1 MVLMAVLI
9 FAALLLLSSAQWA
22 RRLGLPE
29 AVGFSTALCALA
41 LAGVL
46 VPENWRAWL
55 AGGGLG
61 DRTLGFLREVGL
73 TGLLF
78 LAGAGFPGISA
89 SKLWRMSCASAG
101 AGLFFG
107 VVVMVLLAT
116 FGHQSSGP
124 AIVAAAAIA
133 SSSLWLPS
141 ELTRH
146 LIEKDEIVPASAK
159 CVATVL
165 TLVSLLAVHFFS
177 VFQGLASRHPSK
189 SVYTVV
195 ALYELVKWIVFF
207 SFAYGAATRFLFRA
221 QSRTS
226 PFRLSVGY
234 LLIAGLVF
242 VLALSAIGQLG
253 AFVWAFVAGALLSRS
268 EGGKMLARSHR
279 PVAIALLLSFAL
291 LSILLQTHGR
301 SLAGTSTVW
310 FLVAIAIVGKFLAL
324 WTGARLGGAS
334 GNQATLV
341 AGAALASG
349 ETAILFLGFG
359 VTKWLIEA
367 PSYFGILVFAFLS
380 TVLGSIVWHWA
391 RPKTGA
397 LKPSVNL
404 SASKLERTGKRQNL
418 KAQLLVVCLSA
429 GLLAGELQAEP
440 NRALPPTGTAS
451 WQVRPSGLP
460 REVEAMLDGLGAK
473 VKRQAELATRLI
485 QAQSFYRQAEESY
498 KKGDLANADAD
509 FVRARQI
516 LLSTEEELFYEPSL
530 HTQFLEIERRIAALK
545 GVVTP
550 GLIAKGGRFSIQ
562 ANEQIQAYLRYFQG
576 KGQNVVRTALSRLPQ
591 YEPMMRKIFREESVP
606 EELIYVGLVE
616 SAYNPYAHS
625 QAGASGIWQFVPDTG
640 KRYGLKRVGTFDE
653 RHDPEKSTR
662 AAARYLRDLYAMFGD
677 WPLALAAY
685 NAGEYRV
692 LRIVKKTESK
702 DFWQMSSKGLLPE
715 ETANYVPAVLAA
727 VLIGKQGVQQK
738 LAMPGSEARALQVV
752 TPVRVGN
759 EN

>member
-1 MVLMAVLI
+1 MVLMAILI
-9 FAALLLLSSAQWA
+9 FAALLLLSSARLA
-22 RRLGLPE
+22 RRQGLPE

-46 VPENWRAWL
+46 VPENWSAWL
-55 AGGGLG
+55 VGGGLG
-61 DRTLGFLREVGL
+61 DRTLGFLRDVGL

-78 LAGAGFPGISA
+78 LAGGGFQGISA

-107 VVVMVLLAT
+107 VLVMVLLAT

-146 LIEKDEIVPASAK
+146 LIDKDEIVAASAK
-159 CVATVL
+159 SVATVL

-177 VFQGLASRHPSK
+177 VFQGLAFRHPSK

-195 ALYELVKWIVFF
+195 VLYELVKWIVFF
-207 SFAYGAATRFLFRA
+207 SFAYWAATRFLFRA

-226 PFRLSVGY
+226 PFRLCVGY
-234 LLIAGLVF
+234 LLTAGLVF
-242 VLALSAIGQLG
+242 VLALSTLGQLG
-253 AFVWAFVAGALLSRS
+253 ALAWAFVAGALLSRS

-279 PVAIALLLSFAL
+279 PVATGVLLSFAL

-301 SLAGTSTVW
+301 SLSGTSTV
-310 FLVAIAIVGKFLAL
+310 LLLVSVAILGKFLAL

-334 GNQATLV
+334 GKEATLIG
-341 AGAALASG
+341 AAALASG

-367 PSYFGILVFAFLS
+367 PSYFGILAFAFLS
-380 TVLGSIVWHWA
+380 TLLGSIIWYVVA
-391 RPKTGA
+391 RSEKGA
-397 LKPSVNL
+397 VVPGVDV
-404 SASKLERTGKRQNL
+404 SASLRSRAGKGQ
-418 KAQLLVVCLSA
+418 KYQAQLLLIGCLGAGLLTAEVRAEPNTTSPSRGAATLELRSA
-429 GLLAGELQAEP
+429 GLPKEVD
-440 NRALPPTGTAS
+440 ALLEDLG
-451 WQVRPSGLP
+451 RK
-460 REVEAMLDGLGAK
+460 VE
-473 VKRQAELATRLI
+473 RQAEIAERFS
-485 QAQSFYRQAEESY
+485 QAQSFYRSGEVAY
-498 KKGDLANADAD
+498 KNGDFEKADAD

-545 GVVTP
+545 GVVPP

-562 ANEQIQAYLRYFQG
+562 ANEQIQAYVRYFQG

-640 KRYGLKRVGTFDE
+640 KRYGLKQVGTFDE

-685 NAGEYRV
+685 NAGEYRI
-692 LRIVKKTESK
+692 LRIVEKTESK

-738 LAMPGSEARALQVV
+738 LAMPRRVV
-752 TPVRVGN
+752 TPVRVAN